1 VARATRQPPRP
12 FRYRMDRWIR
22 GIVVPVINWLAPQRL
37 NVELDRFDSS
47 IQRILLVRVNFR
59 MGNAILTLPAI
70 DAFHKNFPQAKID
83 FLGSPISALLLRYQ
97 PLHEHY
103 IAPRRFPQVVWQNPL
118 LIRRLRA
125 NRYDLA
131 VDVSCSQSGAAK
143 FIIALSAARIRAGVA
158 GKDDRVLNLKV
169 PNLRERNKY
178 RKLTEFLRALKLER
192 VVPVGALEFS
202 AEEKREACRRLD
214 SLAVRKNGKSA
225 GVFVGA
231 RKLRGKRWP
240 LENFL
245 QVSAGLRQS
254 GAGVVVFL
262 GPEEQDLVGSFK
274 TSLDPEIPV
283 IFEPAVRK
291 FAALVAHLDLLICC
305 DSGPM
310 HLACAAG
317 VPVVAIFQER
327 HVKRW
332 APPPN
337 VAHVLSDPS
346 PSQVLAAALEEIS
359 RGMPLKA
366 LATRPVNITADA

>member
-1 VARATRQPPRP
+1 MATLTQQPSRP

-22 GIVVPVINWLAPQRL
+22 GIVIRVINWMAPQRP
-37 NVELDRFDSS
+37 NVELDPFDPS
-47 IQRILLVRVNFR
+47 IHRILLVRVNFR

-83 FLGSPISALLLRYQ
+83 FLGSPISALLFRYQ

-103 IAPRRFPQVVWQNPL
+103 VAPRRFPQVVWQNPL

-131 VDVSCSQSGAAK
+131 VDVSCSQSGASE

-158 GKDDRVLNLKV
+158 GKGDRVLNLKV
-169 PNLRERNKY
+169 PKLGERNKY
-178 RKLTEFLRALKLER
+178 RKLAEFLRALKLER
-192 VVPVGALEFS
+192 IVPVGALEFS
-202 AEEKREACRRLD
+202 AEEKLEARRRLD

-225 GVFVGA
+225 GVFVGG

-245 QVSAGLRQS
+245 QVIAGLQQS

-262 GPEEQDLVGSFK
+262 GPEEQDLVDSFK

-283 IFEPAVRK
+283 IFEPALRT
-291 FAALVAHLDLLICC
+291 FAALVAQLDVLICC

-327 HVKRW
+327 YVKRW
-332 APPPN
+332 APPRS
-337 VAHVLSDPS
+337 AARVLSDPG
-346 PSQVLAAALEEIS
+346 PAQVLAAALDEIS
-359 RGMPLKA
+359 RGVPAKT
-366 LATRPVNITADA
+366 LATPPVNITADA

>member
-1 VARATRQPPRP
+1 
-12 FRYRMDRWIR
+12 MDRWIR
-22 GIVVPVINWLAPQRL
+22 GMVVRVINWMAPQRP
-37 NVELDRFDSS
+37 NVAIDPFDPS
-47 IQRILLVRVNFR
+47 IHRILLVRVNFR

-83 FLGSPISALLLRYQ
+83 FLGSPISALLFRHQ

-131 VDVSCSQSGAAK
+131 VDVSCSQSGAAQ
-143 FIIALSAARIRAGVA
+143 FIIALSGARIRAGVA
-158 GKDDRVLNLKV
+158 GKGDRVFNLKV
-169 PNLRERNKY
+169 TKPGERNKY

-192 VVPVGALEFS
+192 IAPVGALEFS
-202 AEEKREACRRLD
+202 SDERLEARRRLD
-214 SLAVRKNGKSA
+214 SLAVRQNGKSA

-231 RKLRGKRWP
+231 RKLHGKRWP
-240 LENFL
+240 VENFL
-245 QVSAGLRQS
+245 QVTAGLRQS
-254 GAGVVVFL
+254 GVRVIVFL
-262 GPEEQDLVGSFK
+262 GPEEQDLVDSFK

-291 FAALVAHLDLLICC
+291 FAALVAQLDLLICC

-317 VPVVAIFQER
+317 VPLVAIFQER

-337 VAHVLSDPS
+337 AARVLADPS

-359 RGMPLKA
+359 HSMPVKA
-366 LATRPVNITADA
+366 LATRPVNITANL